1 MRKSAFIITIFV
13 LAILAGACNRGKSEK
28 EYVKKV
34 ELNTESIAVGV
45 FKATGYDYPNIDY
58 ITEALKIDAAIVYV
72 TLTEADILKTK
83 LENIDVLILPAML
96 KDQKMDRLDDE
107 VAEIITDFITKRGNG
122 AISLSNGGEILT
134 KSKKYQSLDL
144 LDIELT
150 DNQNL
155 EINSGVIRVT
165 LTDDGKRMFP
175 ELFDFESVT
184 VDYHYGPKMNV
195 LDTSDIQVLAM
206 AGSDESF
213 PVLIKAKCEKGK
225 LIFASINPELTPGMR
240 WMIPRMVRWTF
251 NKELIWYNR
260 KVFRPNFYD
269 KEVNLEAGVSEEIE
283 ELVLKLDKGKKDEVI
298 AAMDDLQALY
308 PISVAEKIR
317 SMLILKNDDIKLRA
331 AKFLVDIEYTKALE
345 DLNTLIKKE
354 RSNKV
359 REELI
364 AYRNELEDILEQ
376 N

>member
-1 MRKSAFIITIFV
+1 MRKSVFIMIVFI
-13 LAILAGACNRGKSEK
+13 LAVLAGACNRSSSDK

-34 ELNTESIAVGV
+34 VLNTESIAVGV
-45 FKATGYDYPNIDY
+45 FKATGYDYPNFDY
-58 ITEALKIDAAIVYV
+58 VTEALKIDGAIVYV

-83 LENIDVLILPAML
+83 LNNIDVLVFPAMS
-96 KDQKMDRLDDE
+96 KDQKMDKLDDE
-107 VAEIITDFITKRGNG
+107 VAEIITDFIAKRGNG

-134 KSKKYQSLDL
+134 KSQKYQSLDL

-150 DNQNL
+150 DNQDL
-155 EINSGVIRVT
+155 DINSGVIRVS
-165 LTDDGKRMFP
+165 LTNDGKRMFP
-175 ELFDFESVT
+175 ELFDYESVT
-184 VDYHYGPKMNV
+184 VDYHYGPKMNI
-195 LDTSDIQVLAM
+195 LDTSNVQVLAT
-206 AGSDESF
+206 AESDDSF

-225 LIFASINPELTPGMR
+225 LIFANINPELTPGMR

-260 KVFRPNFYD
+260 KVFRPNLYD
-269 KEVNLEAGVSEEIE
+269 KEINLEAGVKEEIE
-283 ELVLKLDKGKKDEVI
+283 KLIVELDKGKKNEVI
-298 AAMDDLQALY
+298 AAMDDLQVLY
-308 PISVAEKIR
+308 PMAAAEKVR

-331 AKFLVDIEYTKALE
+331 ARFLVDIEYTKALE
-345 DLNTLIKKE
+345 DINALIKTE

-364 AYRNELEDILEQ
+364 AYRNEFENMLEQ